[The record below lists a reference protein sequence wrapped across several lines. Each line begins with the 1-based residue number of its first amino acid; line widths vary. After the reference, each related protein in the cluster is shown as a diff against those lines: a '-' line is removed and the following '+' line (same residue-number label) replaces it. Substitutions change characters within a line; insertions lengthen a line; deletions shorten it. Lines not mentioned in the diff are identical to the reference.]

1 MLAEFKEAC
10 QFYGAEFLSEAQFSE
25 VEFRDG
31 ADFGTCDISDC
42 VFDNATLTASS
53 FEDAEATAADFREAN
68 LESSDFSSADLRGAN
83 LERTK
88 LSNSDLFDTNL
99 SGTRLYGTRMGDVA
113 INSQTVFDDHGTYRC
128 VYDPHSEYE
137 YTPDDENVGRLTK
150 SMGAYHVLE
159 QLTRANTLP
168 DEQSK
173 FFARRQDMRRAQLRS
188 EGRRVSYWFA
198 EAQNAIFRHG
208 ESFSRVI
215 GWSIGTII
223 AFAFIFPLG
232 GWLQSDSTGT
242 LTYGSI
248 ADSPEVL
255 WQSFHHSSLLFLTG
269 GGPLNP
275 TGFVGELLITIEA
288 MIAPILLALLIFVLG
303 RRAAR

>member
-1 MLAEFKEAC
+1 MFLRVVTTYYTQNTQIRVVITLA
-10 QFYGAEFLSEAQFSE
+10 G
-25 VEFRDG
+25 RR
-31 ADFGTCDISDC
+31 TCLRTVRRCIPSLLRYS
-42 VFDNATLTASS
+42 VASLL
-53 FEDAEATAADFREAN
+53 ALL
-68 LESSDFSSADLRGAN
+68 LEEGDLAPNSS
-83 LERTK
+83 
-88 LSNSDLFDTNL
+88 
-99 SGTRLYGTRMGDVA
+99 
-113 INSQTVFDDHGTYRC
+113 NSQTVFDDHGTYRC

-215 GWSIGTII
+215 GWSLGTIV
-223 AFAFIFPLG
+223 AFAFIYPLG

-242 LTYGSI
+242 ITYGTVTDI
-248 ADSPEVL
+248 PGAL

-269 GGPLNP
+269 GGPLSP
-275 TGFVGELLITIEA
+275 TGFIGELLITIEA
-288 MIAPILLALLIFVLG
+288 MMAPILLALLIFVLG